1 MDFVYNSQKEEFK
14 NPFGAV
20 EVGSRIDLKIKVKKD
35 IDASCEV
42 FATCDG
48 KEKNFAMELSG
59 TEEEFNVYKVDFKA
73 LDKPCAVFYYFI
85 INLKDKRIYLGNQED
100 GLGGEAKVYDEN
112 PIPFQITV
120 HERDIKVPNWFKEGT
135 MYQIFVDRFNKV
147 GKEDL
152 YEGREG
158 FVKYTNWYD
167 KNKYIKNSKGEIIYW
182 DIYGGNLQGIKEK
195 IGYLKDLGVSI
206 IYLNPIFEAHSNNK
220 YDTGDYEKVD
230 EGFGGNEAFDELIE
244 ECNKN
249 GINLVLDGVFSHT
262 GYDSKYFNKMGRYD
276 TVGAY
281 QSKDSK
287 YYEWYRFNEYPDDY
301 EAWWGTKNLPNVN
314 EMHPT
319 YIEYMLT
326 GEDSIAKRWIK
337 RGAKGWR
344 LDVADEIPDEFIRT
358 LKEETK
364 KADQESIV
372 IGEVWED
379 ASNKE
384 SYGELRKYLLGNE
397 LDSVMNY
404 PYRRIFNNFILGNIC
419 AEESLRRIM
428 SIYENYPKEYFY
440 SLMNLIGTHDTVRAL
455 TVFGDAPKGRKISE
469 EEAFYFELSKEK
481 YKLAVKRLKLAS
493 FIQATFPG
501 VPCIYYGD
509 EAGLEGFR
517 DPYCR
522 RTYPWGREN
531 KKLLEWYKKI
541 FNFRKESEILKKGE
555 WKPYFCEGAVFSY
568 FRIKDNDK
576 LLFAVN
582 VSNDKKQIEL
592 PEGKWKNIF
601 SNEEGEG
608 KILLEGFSANVFEEV
623 IK

>member
-1 MDFVYNSQKEEFK
+1 MDFVFNSQKEEFK
-14 NPFGAV
+14 KPFGAV
-20 EVGSRIDLKIKVKKD
+20 EIETKIKLSIKINKD
-35 IDASCEV
+35 IKASCEL
-42 FATCDG
+42 FAICDG
-48 KEKNFAMELSG
+48 KEKKLNMEIEG
-59 TEEEFNVYKVDFKA
+59 TEDEFNIYKSEFKT
-73 LDKPCAVFYYFI
+73 LDKPCTVFYYFI
-85 INLKDKRIYLGNQED
+85 IHLEDKTIYLGNQED
-100 GLGGEAKVYDEN
+100 RLGGEAKIYDAN
-112 PIPFQITV
+112 PVPFQITV
-120 HERDIKVPNWFKEGT
+120 HEKNIAVPKWYKEGT
-135 MYQIFVDRFNKV
+135 MYQIFVDRFNKA
-147 GKEDL
+147 GNEDL
-152 YEGREG
+152 YEGRAG

-167 KNKYIKNSKGEIIYW
+167 KNKYIRNSKGEIIYW

-195 IGYLKDLGVSI
+195 IGYLKKLGVSI

-220 YDTGDYEKVD
+220 YDTGDYENVD
-230 EGFGGNEAFDELIE
+230 KGFGGNEAFDELIK
-244 ECNKN
+244 ECKKN
-249 GINLVLDGVFSHT
+249 DINLVLDGVFSHT

-287 YYEWYRFNEYPDDY
+287 YYEWYRFNDYPDDY

-314 EMHPT
+314 EMHPS

-326 GEDSIAKRWIK
+326 SEDSIAKRWIK

-364 KADQESIV
+364 KADSESIV

-384 SYGELRKYLLGNE
+384 SYGKLRKYFLGNE

-419 AEESLRRIM
+419 GEESLRRVM
-428 SIYENYPKEYFY
+428 SLYENYPREYFY

-469 EEAFYFELSKEK
+469 EDAFYFELSEK
-481 YKLAVKRLKLAS
+481 KLKLATRRMKLAS

-522 RTYPWGREN
+522 RTYPWNREN
-531 KKLLEWYKKI
+531 KEILDWYKKI
-541 FNFRKESEILKKGE
+541 FKFRENSDIIKKGN
-555 WKPYFCEGAVFSY
+555 WDSYFCEGAVFSY
-568 FRIKDNDK
+568 FREYKGRKI
-576 LLFAVN
+576 LCAVN
-582 VSNDKKQIEL
+582 VSYDKKQIEL

-601 SNEEGEG
+601 EDRKEKG
-608 KILLEGFSANVFEEV
+608 KVFLEGITCSAFEIIE
-623 IK
+623 